1 MTRPRHSSNNT
12 IRHRKCFSHNS
23 TDYRG
28 LANWSYL
35 NKVFSF
41 SDTIM
46 DYKERPE
53 FSPSEHGLSPSFRLT
68 NFSKLKG

>member
-1 MTRPRHSSNNT
+1 M
-12 IRHRKCFSHNS
+12 
-23 TDYRG
+23 
-28 LANWSYL
+28 ANWSDL

-46 DYKERPE
+46 DYKQRPE
-53 FSPSEHGLSPSFRLT
+53 FNPTEHGLSPGFRLT